1 MTYRISA
8 TVSEDIE
15 KLLDNI
21 LKNKKHR
28 NKSHIIEDAIR
39 FFHENLFA
47 KEEKNDKNKK

>member
-8 TVSEDIE
+8 TVADDIE

-28 NKSHIIEDAIR
+28 NKSHIIEDAVR
-39 FFHENLFA
+39 YFHDILFS
-47 KEEKNDKNKK
+47 KEEKNDKKNK